1 MAVGVGQA
9 PERAAERVL
18 GRVRER
24 VRHRV
29 HGLDGGPGGGPGGG
43 SGGGPGGGSGGVAD
57 EVRLAFDRLDEAAL
71 ILAVVDADELAD
83 GELDDLVVGLQVRHS
98 RLEGVSA
105 GLVARWDSRGV
116 WAGDGSRAA
125 GARLA
130 RDAHLSPREGRARL
144 RRARRLGEMPR
155 VASALAAGVIGPD
168 HVDVLAGLDGPRT
181 HEAFVRDEAVL
192 VGQAEGLS
200 LRDFLRAVAYWR
212 QQADPDG
219 ADADADR
226 SAADVYLS
234 VVRTFQ
240 GSFDVRGRLDAVWGT
255 AVQGELQRLEDE
267 LYADDVAEA
276 RARLGRDEVGVG
288 ELGRTPAQRRAAA
301 LVRMAERSRSAPAG
315 GRRPEPLVT
324 VVVGL
329 DDAVGHLCELDDG
342 TVLTRA
348 QFLPLLER
356 ADIESIVFDSA
367 QRALSV
373 SVRER
378 FFTGA
383 LRRVIQV
390 RDRHCQ
396 HPSGC
401 DVPAGRCQVDH
412 IVPWEAGGPTTQ
424 ANGRLLCGPHN
435 RARTARPP
443 PCGRQG

>member
-1 MAVGVGQA
+1 M
-9 PERAAERVL
+9 
-18 GRVRER
+18 
-24 VRHRV
+24 
-29 HGLDGGPGGGPGGG
+29 
-43 SGGGPGGGSGGVAD
+43 
-57 EVRLAFDRLDEAAL
+57 
-71 ILAVVDADELAD
+71 
-83 GELDDLVVGLQVRHS
+83 
-98 RLEGVSA
+98 
-105 GLVARWDSRGV
+105 
-116 WAGDGSRAA
+116 
-125 GARLA
+125 
-130 RDAHLSPREGRARL
+130 
-144 RRARRLGEMPR
+144 
-155 VASALAAGVIGPD
+155 
-168 HVDVLAGLDGPRT
+168 
-181 HEAFVRDEAVL
+181 
-192 VGQAEGLS
+192 
-200 LRDFLRAVAYWR
+200 
-212 QQADPDG
+212 
-219 ADADADR
+219 
-226 SAADVYLS
+226 
-234 VVRTFQ
+234 
-240 GSFDVRGRLDAVWGT
+240 WGT

-276 RARLGRDEVGVG
+276 RARLGRDEVGPG
-288 ELGRTPAQRRAAA
+288 ELARTPAQRRAAA

-443 PCGRQG
+443 PRSP